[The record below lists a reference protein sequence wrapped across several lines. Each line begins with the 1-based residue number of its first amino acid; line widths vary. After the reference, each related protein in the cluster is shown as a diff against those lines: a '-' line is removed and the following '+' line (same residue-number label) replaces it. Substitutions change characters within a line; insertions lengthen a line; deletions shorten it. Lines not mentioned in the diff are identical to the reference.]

1 VKTGGIEKQHIA
13 HIGDIFAGFHSVK
26 YWWDIKE
33 VNISQISAIF
43 LLGFPE

>member
-26 YWWDIKE
+26 YWRDIKE

-43 LLGFPE
+43 LLGFTA